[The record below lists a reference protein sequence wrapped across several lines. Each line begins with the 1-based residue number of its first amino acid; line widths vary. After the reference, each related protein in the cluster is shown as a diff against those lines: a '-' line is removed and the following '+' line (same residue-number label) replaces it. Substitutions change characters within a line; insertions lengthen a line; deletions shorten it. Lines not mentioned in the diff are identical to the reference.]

1 MSSTAFVNGSTLTDA
16 SWFNDVNI
24 ATYSVLGDATTAPAT
39 AIAAMKNLF
48 KKGADIASAS
58 TANLATATGNYIHI
72 TGTTTINAFGTVN
85 SGVPFMLIFDGALTL
100 TYNGTSLILPGAG
113 NIVTSAGDS
122 MFIVSEGSGNWRCFH
137 YTRAIGFSS
146 LPSGVMLP
154 YGGSTIPS
162 GFLACDGSSLLRAT
176 YPNLFTAIG
185 TTWGSADGTHFN
197 VPDTRGRTLIG
208 DGTGSGLTARTL
220 GTQNIG
226 EETHALTI
234 AELAAHTHTIDLYN
248 TPGTGTHAELSAGSF
263 ANTEATSSTGSG
275 TAHNVMQPSAVVKHI
290 ISI

>member
-16 SWFNDVNI
+16 SWFNDVN
-24 ATYSVLGDATTAPAT
+24 ALTYSIAGDGAAAPAT

-48 KKGADIASAS
+48 KKGADIPSAG
-58 TANLATATGNYIHI
+58 TTNLAIATGNYVHI
-72 TGTTTINAFGTVN
+72 TGTTTITAFGTVN

-100 TYNGTSLILPGAG
+100 THNGTSLILPGAG

-122 MFIVSEGSGNWRCFH
+122 MFIVSEGSGNWRCFN
-137 YTRAIGFSS
+137 YTRAVGVSS
-146 LPSGVMLP
+146 MPSGIILP
-154 YGGSTIPS
+154 YAGSSIPS

-185 TTWGSADGTHFN
+185 TTWGAADGTHFS

-208 DGTGSGLTARTL
+208 DGTGAGLTARTL

-226 EETHALTI
+226 EETHALSI

-248 TPGTGTHAELSAGSF
+248 SAGAGTHAELAQGSF
-263 ANTEATSSTGSG
+263 SNTETTSSTGSG
-275 TAHNVMQPSAVVKHI
+275 TAHNTMQPSAVVKHI